1 SITNSPASKEK
12 QMFSRMERKPKR
24 LLTRSRLK
32 RADMLEKDIK
42 DFMLS
47 LDWMSFI
54 KNKFLFLIPNQDSN
68 EGSRLNF
75 GEFP

>member
-1 SITNSPASKEK
+1 
-12 QMFSRMERKPKR
+12 
-24 LLTRSRLK
+24 
-32 RADMLEKDIK
+32 MLEKDIK

>member
-1 SITNSPASKEK
+1 
-12 QMFSRMERKPKR
+12 
-24 LLTRSRLK
+24 
-32 RADMLEKDIK
+32 
-42 DFMLS
+42 MLS

-75 GEFP
+75 GEFPRYNSISLDFIWNGSLPAKWDFVFEIFLRGKMHSGAAPLELC